1 MAKPEVV
8 TCRVID
14 ELSRQAADEFVRVA
28 EQSVRN
34 SGRFSVALSGG
45 STPQSF
51 YKRLAE
57 PAYSERTRWRDVH
70 LFWGDE
76 RCVPPDHPESNYGM
90 ARRLMLSK
98 IPVPGENVY
107 RMAGEKEPQ
116 LAAAEYERTLIGF
129 FGLTR
134 GAWPRFDLML
144 MGIGEDGHTAS
155 LFPDHDALRNHEN
168 LVVAPYVEKLKA
180 YRLTLTLPVINHAA
194 NIWFL
199 VSGASKAGILSK
211 VLNSDVAS
219 PQIPATLVTP
229 TDGRMIWFI
238 SQDAASG
245 LHSQ

>member
-1 MAKPEVV
+1 MAKREIVI
-8 TCRVID
+8 CRDID
-14 ELSRQAADEFVRVA
+14 ELSRKAADEFVRLT
-28 EQSVRN
+28 EQSVRS

-51 YKRLAE
+51 YKLLAE
-57 PAYSERTRWRDVH
+57 PVYSERIPWKDVH
-70 LFWGDE
+70 SFWGDE

-98 IPVPGENVY
+98 IPVPGENVH

-116 LAAAEYERTLIGF
+116 LAAAEYEKTLIDF

-155 LFPDHDALRNHEN
+155 LFPDSDALQNREN
-168 LVVAPYVEKLKA
+168 LVLAPYVEKLQA
-180 YRLTLTLPVINHAA
+180 HRLTLTLSVINHAA

-199 VSGASKAGILSK
+199 VSGASKASIVNQVVST
-211 VLNSDVAS
+211 DAAS
-219 PQIPATLVTP
+219 RQIPATLVTP
-229 TDGRMIWFI
+229 ADGRMIWFVT
-238 SQDAASG
+238 QDAARDLPS
-245 LHSQ
+245 